1 MLKSDA
7 KPSSNRRTGN
17 VSTAP
22 AWRWLFPLAALH
34 AALLVPLSLLSL
46 YHLQELPLLASPAAH
61 GRELLFGFALTV
73 IAGYLLGPLPT
84 RRLQALVG
92 LWLMARL
99 GGLAWPG
106 ALPVTL
112 ADAGFVLLVAWHLVP
127 RFIAAKKWRNR
138 VLSPLLGLLCLL
150 ALVTLTWRHLGVMP
164 TTTLVMHQGV
174 LWLVLLMVFM
184 GGRLLAPAVNGYLMA
199 SRRQAG
205 AGVQPRIEAAL
216 ILLLGVTPLLMLW
229 SPLRPL
235 AAGLVLAA
243 GLLVLWRLWRWRPW
257 ACRGRPDLLGLMVG
271 YAWLGAGLL
280 LLARAWWQQ
289 PHASATLHAFTIG
302 ALGTLA
308 SGIMLRQAILRAKA
322 RPEAEP
328 LLLPLALLFTLAA
341 VLRLLALDAGS
352 GWLHLLWGSALA
364 WSLAWGLA
372 AWRLVHWCRRTVR
385 RPRRLDPDQLPREGY
400 RRVGP

>member
-7 KPSSNRRTGN
+7 KPSPSRTGGTASN
-17 VSTAP
+17 VP

-46 YHLQELPLLASPAAH
+46 YHLQEVPLLASPAAH

-73 IAGYLLGPLPT
+73 IAGYLLGPLPP
-84 RRLQALVG
+84 RRLQALVA
-92 LWLMARL
+92 LWLLARL
-99 GGLAWPG
+99 GGLVWPG
-106 ALPVTL
+106 ALPVIL

-127 RFIAAKKWRNR
+127 RFLAAKKWRNR

-150 ALVTLTWRHLGVMP
+150 ALVTLVWRHLGVMP
-164 TTTLVMHQGV
+164 TTALVMHQGV
-174 LWLVLLMVFM
+174 LWLALLMVFM
-184 GGRLLAPAVNGYLMA
+184 GGRVLAPAVNGYLMA

-205 AGVQPRIEAAL
+205 AGVQPRTEAGL
-216 ILLLGVTPLLMLW
+216 IVLLGVTPLLMLW
-229 SPLRPL
+229 PPLRPL
-235 AAGLVLAA
+235 AAVLVLAA
-243 GLLVLWRLWRWRPW
+243 GGLVLWRLWRWRPW
-257 ACRGRPDLLGLMVG
+257 ACRGRPDLLGLMMG
-271 YAWLGAGLL
+271 YAWLGVGLL

-328 LLLPLALLFTLAA
+328 LLLPLALLFSLAA
-341 VLRLLALDAGS
+341 VLRLLALDAGE
-352 GWLHLLWGSALA
+352 GWLLLLWGSALA

-372 AWRLVHWCRRTVR
+372 AWRLLHWCRRTVR
-385 RPRRLDPDQLPREGY
+385 RRLDPGQLPREGY
-400 RRVGP
+400 RRAGP